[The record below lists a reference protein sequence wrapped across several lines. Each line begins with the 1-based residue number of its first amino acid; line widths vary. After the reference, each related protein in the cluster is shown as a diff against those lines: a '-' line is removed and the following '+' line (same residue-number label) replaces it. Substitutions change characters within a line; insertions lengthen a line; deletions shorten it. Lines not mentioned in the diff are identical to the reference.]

1 MQTLLRPL
9 VAPAAYWRTLLL
21 VPSVGLLV
29 DTVFQDR
36 LAVLLSTLACAFIF
50 RGYERRRWIHAPAEF
65 LSGDV
70 ILRLG
75 LVFVVTS
82 VAQLTGA

>member
-9 VAPAAYWRTLLL
+9 IAPIAYWRTLLL
-21 VPSVGLLV
+21 VPAVGLFI
-29 DTVFQDR
+29 DTVFHDR

-50 RGYERRRWIHAPAEF
+50 RSYERRRWIHAPAEL

-82 VAQLTGA
+82 LAQLA

>member
-9 VAPAAYWRTLLL
+9 VAPIAYWRTLLL

-29 DTVFQDR
+29 DTVSQDR

-50 RGYERRRWIHAPAEF
+50 RRYERRRWIHTPAEW
-65 LSGDV
+65 LNGDV
-70 ILRLG
+70 IFRLG

-82 VAQLTGA
+82 LAQLTGA